1 MCPGEIRCHRQIDN
15 VKEWYCVMNEIDIRK
30 VSTKKELRDFVQLPY
45 KLYAGNSCYVPDLE
59 SDIYNV
65 FNPSQIQDWNLRT
78 LCRLWRT
85 MHKEMPLVAL

>member
-1 MCPGEIRCHRQIDN
+1 
-15 VKEWYCVMNEIDIRK
+15 MNEIDIRK
-30 VSTKKELRDFVQLPY
+30 VSTKKDLRDFVQLPY

-59 SDIYNV
+59 STMC
-65 FNPSQIQDWNLRT
+65 STLRKIQDWNLRT